1 METNS
6 GTKSR
11 ILQCAFQELEKSGV
25 EGFSLRSV
33 GVSVGLSAM
42 AVYRHFQNKEA
53 LLRAMAEEAFAQ
65 WSERIQSIRDSQ
77 LRPWFRKAM
86 RSYVEFSLDEPGRF
100 DLCFVLKTQVER
112 IYPDDFRAGKSPAVS
127 LVMQRIEAGQRAG
140 HLKNDDSLE
149 MAMFAWAELHGLV
162 MLHRAG
168 RFGMSRKDFIELCK
182 RCSDRA
188 LDSFAAK
195 G

>member
-1 METNS
+1 MD
-6 GTKSR
+6 TKSR
-11 ILQCAFQELEKSGV
+11 ILGCAFKELEKSGI
-25 EGFSLRSV
+25 EQFSLRSV
-33 GVSVGLSAM
+33 GAAAGLSAM
-42 AVYRHFQNKEA
+42 AVYRHFENKED
-53 LLRAMAEEAFAQ
+53 LLRALAEQAFAE
-65 WSERIQSIRDSQ
+65 WSERVQVIRESD
-77 LRPWFRKAM
+77 LRAWFRKAM
-86 RSYVEFSLDEPGRF
+86 RAYVEFSLDEPGRF

-140 HLKNDDSLE
+140 YLKDDDSLE

-168 RFGMSRKDFIELCK
+168 RFGMSRKDFIALCK

-188 LDSFAAK
+188 LDSFVARES
-195 G
+195 